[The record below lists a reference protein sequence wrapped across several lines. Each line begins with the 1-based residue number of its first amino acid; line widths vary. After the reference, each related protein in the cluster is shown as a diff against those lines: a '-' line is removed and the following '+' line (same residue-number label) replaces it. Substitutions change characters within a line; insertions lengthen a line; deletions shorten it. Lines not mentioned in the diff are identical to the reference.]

1 MTAVNSVPCC
11 DKQGPMSCA
20 AVNNGRGARA
30 VSLDPDDL
38 NLWNFEA
45 GGTDRDLLDM
55 GMGNF
60 LQDLFTDSTG

>member
-1 MTAVNSVPCC
+1 
-11 DKQGPMSCA
+11 MSCA

-45 GGTDRDLLDM
+45 GGTDKDLLGM
-55 GMGNF
+55 GMDNF